1 MKQLVVILALF
12 GLTVQAQAQ
21 KIKVRKVK
29 GNQAIV
35 QFTQAAPLVTGGVYE
50 LSSSD
55 EFDDVHTGRDRLVG
69 LDLSFKTLNVES
81 DSGNASKTVFTMNAK
96 FGWNLGNFEVGPKI
110 QFESADDAGAKT
122 SLLAAGGFGDFNM
135 IPNAEGE
142 TFTYGVG
149 AQLAFGTRTS
159 SSVDYNLLDGK
170 LGPFAKWFPY
180 GGTFAIRG
188 DLLYGYQTQSS
199 SDFDITESGLIFT
212 AGITNYF

>member
-1 MKQLVVILALF
+1 MKQLVLLLALI
-12 GLTVQAQAQ
+12 GLTAQAQAQ

-35 QFTQAAPLVTGGVYE
+35 QFTQAAPLVPGAVYE

-55 EFDDVHTGRDRLVG
+55 EFDDVHTGRDHLIG
-69 LDLSFKTLNVES
+69 LDLSLKSLNVES
-81 DSGNASKTVFTMNAK
+81 DSGNASKTIFSVNARY
-96 FGWNLGNFEVGPKI
+96 GWNFGNFEVGPKI
-110 QFESADDAGAKT
+110 QFDSTDDAGAKS
-122 SLLAAGGFGDFNM
+122 SLLVAGGFGDFNM
-135 IPNAEGE
+135 LPNAEGE
-142 TFTYGVG
+142 AFTYGVG
-149 AQLAFGTRTS
+149 AQGAFGTRTAS
-159 SSVDYNLLDGK
+159 SIDYNVMDLK

-180 GGTFAIRG
+180 GGSFAIRG